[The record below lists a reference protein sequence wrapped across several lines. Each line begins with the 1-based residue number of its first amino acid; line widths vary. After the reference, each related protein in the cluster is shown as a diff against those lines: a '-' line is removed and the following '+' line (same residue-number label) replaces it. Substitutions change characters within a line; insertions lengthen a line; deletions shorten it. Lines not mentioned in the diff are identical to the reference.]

1 MSDGSI
7 RINTKIDR
15 KGAEQGLVELKRS
28 VDTKVKQLEKGVASA
43 GNEVNKLNDKF
54 MQTSKEL
61 ENVEMKM
68 DLVGDRVFETY
79 RDFQGKM
86 SEANFDTFIKSQI
99 EADTEYQKLIG
110 KQEQLKLKVD
120 EYKTKLDV
128 SKSKQTELNSSLGQA
143 KKEQAGVNSKVEE
156 AKKKAEEFKEKMK
169 DASKHTKKVSVEN
182 LGISKTLGGSVKKLA
197 KFAVALL
204 GFQGIYSLLK
214 SSMNEWLNGSSK
226 EAKQLQADI
235 TNLKANIGAALAPA
249 IQSVLNIFYKILAVV
264 GAIVKSFA
272 NINIFAKRTA
282 KSTAST
288 ASSAKK
294 ASNSMASWD
303 EKTTLQDN
311 SNSGGGAGGD
321 MSPTDLSSLMAQ
333 YEELAEKIKKIFEF
347 IFEPFKK
354 AWETTGQTVIDAM
367 HNAFEGIKNLCIA
380 IGSSFAK
387 IWTNGTV
394 QTTAELILKIFADI
408 LNIIGNIAQAWANAW
423 NKDSMGD
430 KVVQSLANGFNN
442 LLAIIEGVLKTY
454 ENWTSSSSFQ
464 VFADSIMS
472 ILSTLSEWIEK
483 ITQALRDIWETAGQE
498 MFTKLLEA
506 FSKVWEAVSVVIE
519 FLSPVIDWII
529 ATVKPVIISI
539 VDALGYVFDALGGL
553 MDFIVGVFT
562 GDWEKA
568 WQGIKDF
575 FSRNM
580 GSNLF
585 NSTNCLGCY
594 M

>member
-28 VDTKVKQLEKGVASA
+28 VDTKVKQLEKGVTSA

-54 MQTSKEL
+54 MQTSREL

-120 EYKTKLDV
+120 EYKTKLDTA
-128 SKSKQTELNSSLGQA
+128 KSKHTQLNSSLGQA
-143 KKEQAGVNSKVEE
+143 KKEQAGVNSKLEE
-156 AKKKAEEFKEKMK
+156 AKKKAEQFKEKIK
-169 DASKHTKKVSVEN
+169 EASKHSKKVSVEN
-182 LGISKTLGGSVKKLA
+182 LGISKALGGSVKKLA
-197 KFAVALL
+197 KFGVALL

-311 SNSGGGAGGD
+311 SNSGGGAGD

-367 HNAFEGIKNLCIA
+367 KNAFEGTKSLCEA

-394 QTTAELILKIFADI
+394 QTTAELILKILADMF
-408 LNIIGNIAQAWANAW
+408 NIVGNIARAWANAW

-430 KVVQSLANGFNN
+430 KLVQGLANAFNN

-454 ENWTSSSSFQ
+454 EEWTSSSSFQ
-464 VFADSIMS
+464 VFADSVMS

-506 FSKVWEAVSVVIE
+506 FSKVWEAISVVIE
-519 FLSPVIDWII
+519 FLSPVMDWII

-539 VDALGYVFDALGGL
+539 VDALGYVFDALSGL